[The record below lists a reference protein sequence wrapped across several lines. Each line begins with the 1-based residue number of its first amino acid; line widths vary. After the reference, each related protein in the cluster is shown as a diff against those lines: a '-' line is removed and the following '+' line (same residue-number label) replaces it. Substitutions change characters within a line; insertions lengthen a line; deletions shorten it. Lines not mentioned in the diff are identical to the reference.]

1 MVLTP
6 RTAIIGMEALAMVE
20 VLVALANNEKV
31 LFDKV
36 AFEVANLAI
45 RMELVLKDIVKIIN
59 RLLSV
64 KSISNRRKSE

>member
-1 MVLTP
+1 
-6 RTAIIGMEALAMVE
+6 MEALAMVE